1 MQQLSG
7 SWDFSCQDTHACP
20 GPGPTIPAASRI
32 STDQPDVRSA
42 FLSCSAP
49 RGREGA
55 LPSSLQLPAH
65 TTQFEELP
73 HIWPRE
79 QVFEDP
85 IHVQH
90 SLPIVL
96 RPGLGYHS
104 GQESTKFLQI
114 LTGEPLKDTGLR
126 L

>member
-1 MQQLSG
+1 MEQLPV
-7 SWDFSCQDTHACP
+7 SCDVSCLDARACP
-20 GPGPTIPAASRI
+20 GLGPT
-32 STDQPDVRSA
+32 
-42 FLSCSAP
+42 
-49 RGREGA
+49 
-55 LPSSLQLPAH
+55 LQLLPLSAQSSGMSGLLFCPVLLPEAKRMPSPGSPQPPAH

-85 IHVQH
+85 IHVRH
-90 SLPIVL
+90 SLPVVL

-104 GQESTKFLQI
+104 GQDSTKFLQI
-114 LTGEPLKDTGLR
+114 WTGEPLKDTGLR